1 MQTLFDFALISFI
14 SLFVIMDPFGL
25 IPPFLAMTARHTP
38 EARIKMARTA
48 SLVACGVLIF
58 FLVLGNWLMQA
69 MELKLSSFQIAGGI
83 VLMIIGLDMLQ
94 ARPSDVKASKEEETE
109 AIDKDSIAI
118 TPMAIPML
126 AGPGSITA
134 VLLFG
139 NRAKESAAH
148 MITLAGVVISACL
161 VTYLTLRYAAIHSAR
176 LSQISLKILTRLMGL
191 FLTVIS
197 VQFIMTGLR
206 EATRLW

>member
-1 MQTLFDFALISFI
+1 MQTLFDFSLISFI

-25 IPPFLAMTARHTP
+25 VPPFLAMTARHTP
-38 EARIKMARTA
+38 ADRVRIARTA
-48 SLVACGVLIF
+48 SFVACGILLF
-58 FLVLGNWLMQA
+58 FLVLGGWLIQV

-118 TPMAIPML
+118 TPMAVPML

-139 NRAKESAAH
+139 NRAKTTSHTIA
-148 MITLAGVVISACL
+148 LVGVIIGACL
-161 VTYLTLRYAAIHSAR
+161 LTYVMLRYAAIHSAR
-176 LSQISLKILTRLMGL
+176 LSPITLKIMTRLMGL

>member
-1 MQTLFDFALISFI
+1 MQTLFDFSLISFI
-14 SLFVIMDPFGL
+14 SLFVIVDPFGL
-25 IPPFLAMTARHTP
+25 VPPFLAMTARHTP
-38 EARIKMARTA
+38 ADRVRIARTA
-48 SLVACGVLIF
+48 SIAACGILLF
-58 FLVLGNWLMQA
+58 FLAAGGWLIQA

-94 ARPSDVKASKEEETE
+94 ARPSEVKASKEEETE
-109 AIDKDSIAI
+109 AADKDSIAI
-118 TPMAIPML
+118 TPMAVPML

-134 VLLFG
+134 VLLFS
-139 NRAKESAAH
+139 NRAKTLPHTAALV
-148 MITLAGVVISACL
+148 IVVVAVCL
-161 VTYLTLRYAAIHSAR
+161 LSYITLRYAAIHSAR
-176 LSQISLKILTRLMGL
+176 LSPITLKMMTRLMGL

>member
-14 SLFVIMDPFGL
+14 SLFVIVDPFGL
-25 IPPFLAMTARHTP
+25 IPPFLAMTARHSP
-38 EARIKMARTA
+38 ADRVRVARTA
-48 SLVACGVLIF
+48 SIVACGILLF
-58 FLVLGNWLMQA
+58 FLVLGGWLIQV

-94 ARPSDVKASKEEETE
+94 ARPSDVKASKEEEIE

-134 VLLFG
+134 VLLFS
-139 NRAKESAAH
+139 NRAKTTEHTLVLAA
-148 MITLAGVVISACL
+148 VIIATCFL
-161 VTYLTLRYAAIHSAR
+161 TFVTLRYAAIHSAR
-176 LSQISLKILTRLMGL
+176 LSQITLKILTRLMGL

-206 EATRLW
+206 EATKLW

>member
-1 MQTLFDFALISFI
+1 MQTLFDFSLISFI
-14 SLFVIMDPFGL
+14 SIFVIVDPFGL

-38 EARIKMARTA
+38 ADRVRIARTA
-48 SLVACGVLIF
+48 SLVACGILLF
-58 FLVLGNWLMQA
+58 FLVLGGWLIQV

-94 ARPSDVKASKEEETE
+94 ARPSDVKASKEEEAE
-109 AIDKDSIAI
+109 AVDKDSIAI
-118 TPMAIPML
+118 TPMAVPML

-134 VLLFG
+134 VLLFS
-139 NRAKESAAH
+139 NRAKTVPYSVALGA
-148 MITLAGVVISACL
+148 VIVAVCL
-161 VTYLTLRYAAIHSAR
+161 LTFITLRYAAVHSAR
-176 LSQISLKILTRLMGL
+176 LSPITLKMMTRLMGL

-206 EATRLW
+206 EATKLW

>member
-1 MQTLFDFALISFI
+1 MQTLFDFSLISFI
-14 SLFVIMDPFGL
+14 SLFVIVDPFGL
-25 IPPFLAMTARHTP
+25 VPPFLAMTARHTP
-38 EARIKMARTA
+38 EARVRIARTA
-48 SLVACGVLIF
+48 SVFACGILLF
-58 FLVLGNWLMQA
+58 FLVLGGWLIQV

-134 VLLFG
+134 VLLFS
-139 NRAKESAAH
+139 NRAKTVPHTAA
-148 MITLAGVVISACL
+148 LAAVIVAVCL
-161 VTYLTLRYAAIHSAR
+161 ISYIMLRYAAIHSAR
-176 LSQISLKILTRLMGL
+176 LSPITLKIITRLMGL

-206 EATRLW
+206 EATGLW

>member
-1 MQTLFDFALISFI
+1 MQTLFDFGLISFV
-14 SLFVIMDPFGL
+14 SLFVIVDPIGL
-25 IPPFLAMTARHTP
+25 IPPFLAMTGRHAP
-38 EARIKMARTA
+38 ADRIRIARTA
-48 SLVACGVLIF
+48 SVVACGILIF
-58 FLVLGNWLMQA
+58 FLILGGWLINT

-94 ARPSDVKASKEEETE
+94 ARPNEVKASKAEETE
-109 AIDKDSIAI
+109 AIDKDDIAI
-118 TPMAIPML
+118 TPMAMPML

-139 NRAKESAAH
+139 HRAKTPVYTL
-148 MITLAGVVISACL
+148 TLAAAIVGVCL
-161 VTYLTLRYAAIHSAR
+161 ASYLTLHYAAVHSAK
-176 LSQISLKILTRLMGL
+176 LSQITLKIITRLMGL

-206 EATRLW
+206 EATHLW

>member
-1 MQTLFDFALISFI
+1 MQTLFDFSLISFI

-25 IPPFLAMTARHTP
+25 VPPFLAMTARHTP
-38 EARIKMARTA
+38 VDRVRIARTA
-48 SLVACGVLIF
+48 SLVACGILLF
-58 FLVLGNWLMQA
+58 FLILGGWLIQV

-118 TPMAIPML
+118 TPMAVPML

-139 NRAKESAAH
+139 NRAKTTSHTIA
-148 MITLAGVVISACL
+148 LVGVIIAACL
-161 VTYLTLRYAAIHSAR
+161 LTYMMLRYAAIHSAR
-176 LSQISLKILTRLMGL
+176 LSPITLKIMTRLMGL

>member
-1 MQTLFDFALISFI
+1 MQTLFDFSLISFI
-14 SLFVIMDPFGL
+14 SLFVIVDPFGL
-25 IPPFLAMTARHTP
+25 IPPFLAMTARHSP
-38 EARIKMARTA
+38 QDRIRIARTA
-48 SLVACGVLIF
+48 SAVACGILLF
-58 FLVLGNWLMQA
+58 FLVLGGWLIQV

-118 TPMAIPML
+118 TPMAVPML

-139 NRAKESAAH
+139 NRAKTTAH
-148 MITLAGVVISACL
+148 TLALGAVIIGVCFL
-161 VTYLTLRYAAIHSAR
+161 TYITLRYAAVHSAR
-176 LSQISLKILTRLMGL
+176 LSQITLKIMTRLMGL

>member
-1 MQTLFDFALISFI
+1 MQTLFDFSLISFI
-14 SLFVIMDPFGL
+14 SLFVIVDPFGL
-25 IPPFLAMTARHTP
+25 IPPFLAMTVRHS
-38 EARIKMARTA
+38 AADRIRIARTA
-48 SLVACGVLIF
+48 SITACAILLF
-58 FLVLGNWLMQA
+58 FLVLGGWLIQV

-94 ARPSDVKASKEEETE
+94 ARPSETRATKEEEAE
-109 AIDKDSIAI
+109 ALDKDSIAI
-118 TPMAIPML
+118 TPMAVPML

-139 NRAKESAAH
+139 NRAKTTAH
-148 MITLAGVVISACL
+148 TFALGAVIVLVCLATHAI
-161 VTYLTLRYAAIHSAR
+161 LRYAAVHSAR

>member
-14 SLFVIMDPFGL
+14 SLFVIVDPFGL
-25 IPPFLAMTARHTP
+25 IPPFLAMTERHTP
-38 EARIKMARTA
+38 AERIRTARIA
-48 SLVACGVLIF
+48 SVTACGILLF
-58 FLVLGNWLMQA
+58 FLVLGGWLIQV

-94 ARPSDVKASKEEETE
+94 ARPSDVKASKEEEIE
-109 AIDKDSIAI
+109 AIDKESIAI

-134 VLLFG
+134 VLLFS
-139 NRAKESAAH
+139 NRAKTPGH
-148 MITLAGVVISACL
+148 LLTLVLVVIGVCL
-161 VTYLTLRYAAIHSAR
+161 LTFIVLRYAAVHSAK
-176 LSQISLKILTRLMGL
+176 LSQITLKMITRLMGL

-206 EATRLW
+206 EATHLW

>member
-14 SLFVIMDPFGL
+14 SLFVIVDPFGL
-25 IPPFLAMTARHTP
+25 IPPFLAMTTRHT
-38 EARIKMARTA
+38 AADRVRIARTA
-48 SLVACGVLIF
+48 SLVACGILLF
-58 FLVLGNWLMQA
+58 FLILGGWLIQA

-94 ARPSDVKASKEEETE
+94 ARPSEVKASKEEEIE

-118 TPMAIPML
+118 TPMAVPML

-139 NRAKESAAH
+139 HRAKTH
-148 MITLAGVVISACL
+148 IYTLTLAVVIILVCL
-161 VTYLTLRYAAIHSAR
+161 AAYAALRYAAVHSAK
-176 LSQISLKILTRLMGL
+176 LSPITLKMLTRLMGL
-191 FLTVIS
+191 FLTVTS

-206 EATRLW
+206 EATGLW